1 MWSFYTTDQ
10 NVTSAVSRLQ
20 YDATKVFNWFSESG
34 LCINTDKT
42 KIVLFNHENSTVPT
56 NIDIKMGNT
65 SLEVCDKYEYLGVI
79 LDSHFTLEKTIG
91 KTVST
96 ACNRCY
102 MLCKMRRKM

>member
-1 MWSFYTTDQ
+1 MMPPRSSIGLVKVAF
-10 NVTSAVSRLQ
+10 VSTL
-20 YDATKVFNWFSESG
+20 N
-34 LCINTDKT
+34 KT
-42 KIVLFNHENSTVPT
+42 KLVLFNHENSTVPT

-79 LDSHFTLEKTIG
+79 LDSHFTLEKNIG

-102 MLCKMRRKM
+102 MLCKMC